1 MITDSGPFVIE
12 YNVRFGDP
20 ECQVLLRNLQTD
32 FLKII
37 ELNLKDKLRN
47 LRIRNDKKSVI
58 CVVLASKG
66 YPGKFKKD
74 KVLNNLSKAKC
85 IKDVEIFHAGTLLR
99 NNKIVSSG
107 GRVLSI
113 TAKADSISLAR
124 KLAYKVLSIIAWKEG
139 FYRKDIGQ
147 KNL

>member
-1 MITDSGPFVIE
+1 M
-12 YNVRFGDP
+12 
-20 ECQVLLRNLQTD
+20 
-32 FLKII
+32 
-37 ELNLKDKLRN
+37 
-47 LRIRNDKKSVI
+47 
-58 CVVLASKG
+58 
-66 YPGKFKKD
+66 
-74 KVLNNLSKAKC
+74 
-85 IKDVEIFHAGTLLR
+85 
-99 NNKIVSSG
+99 SSG

>member
-1 MITDSGPFVIE
+1 MSS
-12 YNVRFGDP
+12 
-20 ECQVLLRNLQTD
+20 LLRNLQTD

-58 CVVLASKG
+58 CVVLASKS
-66 YPGKFKKD
+66 YPGKFKKIRFSII
-74 KVLNNLSKAKC
+74 LSKAKC

-124 KLAYKVLSIIAWKEG
+124 KLAYKVLSIIVWKEW
-139 FYRKDIGQ
+139 F
-147 KNL
+147 L